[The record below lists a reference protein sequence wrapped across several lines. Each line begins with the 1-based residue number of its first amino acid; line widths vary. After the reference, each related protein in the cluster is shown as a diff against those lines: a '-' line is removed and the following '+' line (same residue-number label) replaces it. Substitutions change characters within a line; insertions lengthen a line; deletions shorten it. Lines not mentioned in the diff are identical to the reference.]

1 MIKITQERLTT
12 FDNPYDPF
20 DDFDNW
26 YLFDKDKG
34 HDSCELLA
42 RVSQASD
49 DLSEV
54 ENNELNS
61 EAIDSIIVNDPLNI
75 YTKKEKVIEVGV

>member
-42 RVSQASD
+42 RVS
-49 DLSEV
+49 
-54 ENNELNS
+54 
-61 EAIDSIIVNDPLNI
+61 
-75 YTKKEKVIEVGV
+75 